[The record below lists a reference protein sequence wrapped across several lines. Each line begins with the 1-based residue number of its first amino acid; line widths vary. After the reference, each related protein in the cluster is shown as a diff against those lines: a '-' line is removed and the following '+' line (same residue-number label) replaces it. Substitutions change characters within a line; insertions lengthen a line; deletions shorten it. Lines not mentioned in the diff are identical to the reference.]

1 MREQAEEL
9 LKAKTEKYKQLQAK
23 YQDLQNTRNTLS
35 QAMEKLLEELIS
47 VGGEL
52 RVLTQL
58 LNDPAKEASKAE

>member
-58 LNDPAKEASKAE
+58 LNDPAKEASKSE